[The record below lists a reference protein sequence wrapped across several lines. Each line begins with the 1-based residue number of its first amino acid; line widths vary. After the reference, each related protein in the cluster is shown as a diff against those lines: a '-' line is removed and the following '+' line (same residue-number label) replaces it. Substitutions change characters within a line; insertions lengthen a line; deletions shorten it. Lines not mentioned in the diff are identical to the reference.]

1 MKVWARDMIV
11 SLRWFDPLTKLFVI
25 LWDHHL
31 QKRERYI
38 LSPKFPGESKNQI
51 ISEVRCKLHFYETK
65 TSAEKA
71 KKREVCIFFEENQ
84 KKNQGKM
91 TARVELVGV
100 AKISEAMER

>member
-1 MKVWARDMIV
+1 MK
-11 SLRWFDPLTKLFVI
+11 
-25 LWDHHL
+25 
-31 QKRERYI
+31 
-38 LSPKFPGESKNQI
+38 PKPPPRKQ
-51 ISEVRCKLHFYETK
+51 
-65 TSAEKA
+65 